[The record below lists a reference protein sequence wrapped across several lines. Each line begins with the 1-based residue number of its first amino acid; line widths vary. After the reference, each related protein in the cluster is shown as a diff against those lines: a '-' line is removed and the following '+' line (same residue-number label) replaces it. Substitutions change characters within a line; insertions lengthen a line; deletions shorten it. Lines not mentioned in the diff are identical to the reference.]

1 MYVTYVIILAS
12 LFKRRQ
18 NMKKFLSEIYKF
30 LALGVFLAI
39 AGVCALL
46 MLVGPLLNKLI
57 GPTDPNV

>member
-1 MYVTYVIILAS
+1 
-12 LFKRRQ
+12 
-18 NMKKFLSEIYKF
+18 MKKFLSEIYKF